1 MSNKI
6 VVYFTLILIAL
17 VVLMIILPKN
27 TGAPSTNNPA
37 PEATSTVSASGNIIV
52 TSPLPNDTVGNPMT
66 IAGVARV
73 FENQFAI
80 RLIDSDGTKLKETSA
95 YASATDA
102 GLFGPFNLNLD
113 YPAPKGTNGT
123 LEVFNYSPKDGSE
136 VDKVTIPV
144 NFTGG
149 D

>member
-1 MSNKI
+1 
-6 VVYFTLILIAL
+6 
-17 VVLMIILPKN
+17 
-27 TGAPSTNNPA
+27 
-37 PEATSTVSASGNIIV
+37 
-52 TSPLPNDTVGNPMT
+52 MT